1 MDSIG
6 LDPDKMVSE
15 TDTDE
20 TALRRVHGVFGPH
33 ARMRRQGKFTH
44 VLYGVETPALAASI
58 AAWEPMDWFHTG
70 CEHCQPFVELGAY
83 IVWSHDGPYAYR
95 MLKNNTYEMVGLG
108 MTGPGKVRRS

>member
-20 TALRRVHGVFGPH
+20 TALRRVHGVFGEKVK
-33 ARMRRQGKFTH
+33 MRRQGKFTH
-44 VLYGVETPALAASI
+44 VLFVTETPALAASI
-58 AAWEPMDWFHTG
+58 AAWDPKDWFH
-70 CEHCQPFVELGAY
+70 CDCAHCQLFVEGGAY

-95 MLKNNTYEMVGLG
+95 MLANNTYEMVGLG
-108 MTGPGKVRRS
+108 MTGPGKARRS

>member
-1 MDSIG
+1 MEPIG
-6 LDPDKMVSE
+6 LDPDKMVCE

-33 ARMRRQGKFTH
+33 AKMCRQGKFTH
-44 VLYGVETPALAASI
+44 IVMGYESAKTDAAI

-70 CEHCQPFVELGAY
+70 CEHCQPFIEHGAY

-95 MLKNNTYEMVGLG
+95 MLVNNTYEMVGLG
-108 MTGPGKVRRS
+108 MTGLGKVRRS